1 MSIILVT
8 FPSVPQINQ
17 EEILKYNNLN
27 ESLEKRTLGNQNIF
41 HKFKNQLKFHF
52 FFKELF
58 NDNLETSFNE
68 TYKTLERDFNNQ
80 LPPGGINAE

>member
-27 ESLEKRTLGNQNIF
+27 ELLQKRTLGNQNIF
-41 HKFKNQLKFHF
+41 HKINILVYFIF
-52 FFKELF
+52 FE
-58 NDNLETSFNE
+58 
-68 TYKTLERDFNNQ
+68 
-80 LPPGGINAE
+80 